1 MKSCQRVLSSLAV
14 SAGFAAVTLLP
25 SIAVAQL
32 HYRLAPES
40 TFEAGCFAPCL
51 CPVMIRSGVSGT
63 FVAVPLEPDGSYQVF
78 AIREVQWDVPGPA
91 LFVRGSG
98 TYRIDTAALVQR
110 LELDLQVGDD
120 PVEHYD
126 SGLVPAKAKFPDI
139 DVVIS
144 VHGMVCRDTVFGVQA
159 RFVPGGPPR
168 SRNGLDVAAAL
179 SARRAAPPTA
189 PAVALAT
196 VRKSPLA
203 APNTWSAVKSL
214 YRDSKP

>member
-1 MKSCQRVLSSLAV
+1 MRSRQRVLSSLALG
-14 SAGFAAVTLLP
+14 AGFAAVTLLP
-25 SIAVAQL
+25 SMAAAQL

-78 AIREVQWDVPGPA
+78 AVRDLKWYVPGPA
-91 LFVRGSG
+91 LAVRGSG

-126 SGLVPAKAKFPDI
+126 SGLVPVKAKFPDI

-144 VHGMVCRDTVFGVQA
+144 VHGMYCRDTVFGVQA
-159 RFVPGGPPR
+159 QFVPDRPPR
-168 SRNGLDVAAAL
+168 SRNGLGVAAAL
-179 SARRAAPPTA
+179 SAWRAALPAAPVAA
-189 PAVALAT
+189 PAAT
-196 VRKSPLA
+196 RKSPLA
-203 APNTWSAVKSL
+203 VASTWSAVKDL
-214 YRDSKP
+214 YRNPNR